1 MLRSGCLHCSN
12 LTCKPCVCPGL
23 LTPGLLTMSTDD
35 SRSKL
40 LCIGRRPVHRSA
52 SCGRFAQSTRP
63 VSTKPKW
70 AARPTSGAKVMVVA
84 AKPKY
89 AKAKVRVSRSNVPYQ
104 SSRHS
109 RPQSSTPSSKP
120 GAAGTS
126 RPSSSRPQSS
136 TPSSKPGSAGKPGV
150 RIIPLPRHRTSPVRQ
165 ASSSI
170 QTRSGGGR
178 WEICRRGQYRTTSR
192 AGKFDMD
199 WLKENE
205 QVFLDYLND
214 AWYDGDDWWPA
225 MLYLENFYGPKQ
237 CRFGAGCAIVYKIG
251 RAHV

>member
-120 GAAGTS
+120 G
-126 RPSSSRPQSS
+126 
-136 TPSSKPGSAGKPGV
+136 SAGKPGV

-237 CRFGAGCAIVYKIG
+237 CRFGAGCAIVYK
-251 RAHV
+251 HK